1 MNIRKQIALIVTLS
15 SFAGAALAA
24 EAPARR
30 TSRAPK
36 QDKCAEYGE
45 GFIYEPSTG
54 SCIRVG
60 GVVGAQVNGGT
71 PRNGAQ

>member
-1 MNIRKQIALIVTLS
+1 MDIRKLLVLIASLS

-30 TSRAPK
+30 TARAPK

-45 GFIYEPSTG
+45 GFIYAPSTG
-54 SCIRVG
+54 SCVRIG
-60 GVVGAQVNGGT
+60 GIVGAQVNGGT
-71 PRNGAQ
+71 PRSGAQ